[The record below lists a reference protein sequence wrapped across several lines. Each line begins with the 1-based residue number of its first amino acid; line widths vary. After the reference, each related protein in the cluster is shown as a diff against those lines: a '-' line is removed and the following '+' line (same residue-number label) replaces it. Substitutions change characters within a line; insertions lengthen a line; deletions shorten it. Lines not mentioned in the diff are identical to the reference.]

1 MQKLEFLNL
10 EPKTHYLGVLG
21 SNFEKSLPHL
31 KSAPSNLPYC
41 KFWYKN
47 LKFLNLITKMPDLRI
62 LGLEFKNIIAIFGIL
77 ESVLLQHLVQ
87 K

>member
-1 MQKLEFLNL
+1 
-10 EPKTHYLGVLG
+10 
-21 SNFEKSLPHL
+21 
-31 KSAPSNLPYC
+31 
-41 KFWYKN
+41 
-47 LKFLNLITKMPDLRI
+47 MPDLRI